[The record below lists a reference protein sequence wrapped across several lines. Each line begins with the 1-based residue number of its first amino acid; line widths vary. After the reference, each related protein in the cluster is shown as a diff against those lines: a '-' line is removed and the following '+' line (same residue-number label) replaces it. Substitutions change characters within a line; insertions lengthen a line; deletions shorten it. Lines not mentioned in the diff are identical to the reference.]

1 MAIIFHERTQE
12 FHLYNKEISYVMAVL
27 ENGQLGQ
34 IYFGKKV
41 QDDKCFRKYIEYSKR
56 DMAPC
61 AFQGNREFSMEYL
74 RQEYP
79 SYGRGDMRYP
89 AYAIL
94 QGDGSRIS
102 EFQYDS
108 YKIYRGKKKLEGL
121 PAVYTE
127 SEDEAETLEIT
138 LQDSVI
144 GTTLILSYTI
154 FEHFPVICRN
164 ARFEHHGK
172 QEISLE
178 QAMSFSLD
186 FPDADYEMITLT
198 GAWARERYVKTHE
211 LHEGVQSVYSM
222 RGHSSH
228 QFNPFFALKRKNTT
242 EDQGEVIGFSLV
254 YSGNF
259 LGQVNVDTFQVT
271 RAMMGIHPEG
281 FSWKLKKG
289 ETFQTP
295 EAVLVYSENGMNG
308 MSQTF
313 HKLYRTRLARGFWR
327 DQARPVVINNW
338 EATFMNFNEEKILNI
353 AKTARDLDVEMFV
366 LDDGWFGQRDDDTTS
381 LGDWYPDLRKL
392 PNGVK
397 GLGEK
402 IEQLGMKFGLWI
414 EPEMVSRESD
424 LYRAHPDWLIGTENR
439 PICHGRNQY
448 VLDFSKEEVVQ
459 YIGDLL
465 CKVLREAPISY
476 IKWDMNRSISEAF
489 SRRREEKD
497 QGKLFHR
504 HILGIYSLYERLTKE
519 FPTILFESCASGGAR
534 FDPGML
540 YYAPQCWTSDNTD
553 AIERIRIQYG
563 TSMVYPLS
571 SMGCHVS
578 EAPNQQTFR
587 NTPLQ
592 TRADVAYFGCFG
604 YEMDL
609 NTLTEEEKLEIKK
622 QVHFYKEYRK
632 LIMEG
637 TFYRILSP
645 FQSDEAAWEVISED
659 KNTVI
664 AAYYRMRQPSNA
676 PYKRLYLKGLDADKQ
691 YRLKDGDEVYWGDEL
706 MHMGMVIS
714 DYASGVGRDTSNQGD
729 YQSRIFV
736 LETVEEE
743 AICEE

>member
-1 MAIIFHERTQE
+1 MAIIFHRETQE

-41 QDDKCFRKYIEYSKR
+41 HDCKSFREYIEYGRK

-89 AYAIL
+89 AYEIL
-94 QGDGSRIS
+94 QEDGSRIS

-108 YKIYRGKKKLEGL
+108 YEIYRGKKKLKGL

-127 SEDEAETLEIT
+127 SDKEAETLEIT
-138 LQDSVI
+138 LKDRVI

-154 FEHFPVICRN
+154 FEDMPVICRN
-164 ARFEHHGK
+164 ARFEHQGK
-172 QEISLE
+172 HEISLE
-178 QAMSFSLD
+178 QAMSLNVD
-186 FPDADYEMITLT
+186 FADADYEMVTLT
-198 GAWARERYVKTHE
+198 GAWARERYIKIQQ
-211 LHEGVQSVYSM
+211 LHEGIQSIYSM

-242 EDQGEVIGFSLV
+242 EDSGEVIGFSLV

-259 LGQVNVDTFQVT
+259 LGQVNVDTFHVT
-271 RAMMGIHPEG
+271 RAMIGIHPEG
-281 FSWKLKKG
+281 FSWTLKKG

-295 EAVLVYSENGMNG
+295 EAVLVYSEHGMNG

-313 HKLYRTRLARGFWR
+313 HRLYRTRLARGFWK
-327 DQARPVVINNW
+327 AKERPVVINNW
-338 EATFMNFNEEKILNI
+338 EATFMNFDEEKIMHI
-353 AKTARDLDVEMFV
+353 ATTARDLGVEMFV
-366 LDDGWFGQRDDDTTS
+366 LDDGWFGKRDDDTTS
-381 LGDWYPDLRKL
+381 LGDWYPDFRKL
-392 PNGVK
+392 PNGIK
-397 GLGEK
+397 GIAEK

-414 EPEMVSRESD
+414 EPEMVSKESN
-424 LYRAHPDWLIGTENR
+424 LYREHPDWLIGTENR

-448 VLDFSKEEVVQ
+448 VLDFSKEEVVD

-465 CKVLREAPISY
+465 CNTLRDAPISY

-489 SRRREEKD
+489 SRGRDRKE

-504 HILGIYSLYERLTKE
+504 HILGIYRLYERLTTE
-519 FPTILFESCASGGAR
+519 FPQILFESCASGGAR

-553 AIERIRIQYG
+553 AVERIGIQYG

-609 NTLTEEEKLEIKK
+609 NTLTEEEKNQIKR
-622 QVHFYKEYRK
+622 QVEFYKSYRK

-637 TFYRILSP
+637 TFYRVLSP
-645 FQSDEAAWEVISED
+645 FELDEAGWEVVSED
-659 KNTVI
+659 RNTVL

-676 PYKRLYLKGLDADKQ
+676 PYKRFYFKGLDENKC
-691 YRLKDGDEVYWGDEL
+691 YRLKGNEDVYYGDEL

-714 DYASGVGRDTSNQGD
+714 DYASGVGRDTSHQGD
-729 YQSRIFV
+729 YQSRLFI
-736 LETVEEE
+736 LEAVQEEE
-743 AICEE
+743 L